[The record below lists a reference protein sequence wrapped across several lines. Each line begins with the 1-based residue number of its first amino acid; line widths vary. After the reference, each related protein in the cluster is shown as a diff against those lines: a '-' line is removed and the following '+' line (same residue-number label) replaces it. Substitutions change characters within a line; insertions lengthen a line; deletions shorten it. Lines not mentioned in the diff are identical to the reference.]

1 MAYGNINIAVAM
13 LPVLYKEL
21 AMVDGH
27 RVPALLLRLLAS
39 CPAPCHAPSCAW
51 LQHLNLLSGVV

>member
-1 MAYGNINIAVAM
+1 M

-27 RVPALLLRLLAS
+27 RVPAPLLRLLAP
-39 CPAPCHAPSCAW
+39 CPAPSCAW